1 MSIIW
6 AHSAVGYASRATSD
20 HVSTSTPSR
29 EVVGGSSARSHVG
42 SCAAG
47 GTIDDAHVALKRRA
61 ERRGHVPQHRAA
73 REIENLAIGG
83 KDEDPCAEE
92 LL

>member
-1 MSIIW
+1 MTPTWLS
-6 AHSAVGYASRATSD
+6 SRYIRYIRYMRRAAQLI
-20 HVSTSTPSR
+20 TPTWL
-29 EVVGGSSARSHVG
+29 SSVINCHQFSKWR
-42 SCAAG
+42 
-47 GTIDDAHVALKRRA
+47 TIDDAHVALKRRA
-61 ERRGHVPQHRAA
+61 ERRGHVPQHRDA